1 MRRIPQM
8 FKSKDVR
15 KIAALSSLELTDE
28 EVERFVEQFTVILKY
43 FEKLKEVDVGEL
55 ADRDDQLQVD
65 GRDDICTES
74 EVSPDQFSPYL
85 DGKFFK
91 VPRVIEQN

>member
-1 MRRIPQM
+1 M
-8 FKSKDVR
+8 FKSEDVR

-28 EVERFVEQFTVILKY
+28 EVAKFVEQFTVIMKY
-43 FEKLKEVDVGEL
+43 FEKLKEVDVGGL
-55 ADRDDQLQVD
+55 ADRDDQLQVN
-65 GRDDICTES
+65 GRDDICEES

>member
-8 FKSKDVR
+8 FKSEDVR

-28 EVERFVEQFTVILKY
+28 EVAKFVEQFTVIIRY

-55 ADRDDQLQVD
+55 ADRDDQLQVN

>member
-1 MRRIPQM
+1 M
-8 FKSKDVR
+8 FKSEDVR

-28 EVERFVEQFTVILKY
+28 EVAKFVEQFTVIMKY

-55 ADRDDQLQVD
+55 ADRDDQLQVN
-65 GRDDICTES
+65 GRDDICAES

>member
-1 MRRIPQM
+1 M
-8 FKSKDVR
+8 FKSEDVR

-28 EVERFVEQFTVILKY
+28 EVAKFVEQFTVIMKY

-55 ADRDDQLQVD
+55 ADRDDQLQVN

-91 VPRVIEQN
+91 VPREIEQN

>member
-1 MRRIPQM
+1 M
-8 FKSKDVR
+8 FNSEDVR

-28 EVERFVEQFTVILKY
+28 EVGKFAEQFTVILKY
-43 FEKLKEVDVGEL
+43 FEKLKEADVVEL
-55 ADRDDQLQVD
+55 ADRDDQLQVN

-85 DGKFFK
+85 DGKLFK

>member
-1 MRRIPQM
+1 M
-8 FKSKDVR
+8 FKSEDVR

-28 EVERFVEQFTVILKY
+28 EVGKFVEQFTVIMKY

-55 ADRDDQLQVD
+55 ADRDDQLQVN

-74 EVSPDQFSPYL
+74 EVSPDQFITYL

>member
-1 MRRIPQM
+1 M
-8 FKSKDVR
+8 FKSEDVR

-28 EVERFVEQFTVILKY
+28 EVAKFVEQLTVIMKYLK
-43 FEKLKEVDVGEL
+43 KLKEVDVGEL
-55 ADRDDQLQVD
+55 ADRDDQLQVN

>member
-1 MRRIPQM
+1 M
-8 FKSKDVR
+8 FKSEDVR
-15 KIAALSSLELTDE
+15 KIADLSSLELTDE
-28 EVERFVEQFTVILKY
+28 EVAKFVEQFTVILKY

-85 DGKFFK
+85 DGKFIK

>member
-1 MRRIPQM
+1 M
-8 FKSKDVR
+8 FNSEDVR

-28 EVERFVEQFTVILKY
+28 EVGKFAEQFTAILKY
-43 FEKLKEVDVGEL
+43 FEKLKEADVGEL
-55 ADRDDQLQVD
+55 ADRDDQLQVN

-85 DGKFFK
+85 EGKFFK

>member
-8 FKSKDVR
+8 FNSEDVR

-28 EVERFVEQFTVILKY
+28 EVGKFAEQFTAILKY
-43 FEKLKEVDVGEL
+43 FEKLKEADVGEL
-55 ADRDDQLQVD
+55 ADRDDQLQVN

-85 DGKFFK
+85 EGKFFK

>member
-1 MRRIPQM
+1 M
-8 FKSKDVR
+8 FKPEAVR
-15 KIAALSSLELTDE
+15 KIAALSSLELTDD
-28 EVERFVEQFTVILKY
+28 EVGKFAEQFTEILKY
-43 FEKLKEVDVGEL
+43 FEKLKEIDIGNL
-55 ADRDDQLQVD
+55 ADRDDQLQVN
-65 GRDDICTES
+65 GRDDICSDS

>member
-1 MRRIPQM
+1 M
-8 FKSKDVR
+8 FKPEDVR

-28 EVERFVEQFTVILKY
+28 EVGKFVGQFTVILKY

-55 ADRDDQLQVD
+55 ADRDYQPQVN
-65 GRDDICTES
+65 GREDICS
-74 EVSPDQFSPYL
+74 DSDVSPDQFSPYF

>member
-1 MRRIPQM
+1 M
-8 FKSKDVR
+8 FKSEDVR

-28 EVERFVEQFTVILKY
+28 EVAKFVEQFTVIMKY
-43 FEKLKEVDVGEL
+43 FEKLKEADVGEL
-55 ADRDDQLQVD
+55 ADRDDQLQVN

>member
-1 MRRIPQM
+1 M
-8 FKSKDVR
+8 FKSEDVR

-28 EVERFVEQFTVILKY
+28 EVAKFVEQFTVIMKY

-55 ADRDDQLQVD
+55 ADRDDQLQVN

-74 EVSPDQFSPYL
+74 EGSPDQFSPYL

>member
-1 MRRIPQM
+1 M
-8 FKSKDVR
+8 FKSEDVR

-28 EVERFVEQFTVILKY
+28 EVEKFVGQFTVILKY

>member
-1 MRRIPQM
+1 M
-8 FKSKDVR
+8 FNSEDVR

-28 EVERFVEQFTVILKY
+28 EVAKFVEQFTVIMKY

-55 ADRDDQLQVD
+55 ADRDDQLQVN

>member
-1 MRRIPQM
+1 M
-8 FKSKDVR
+8 FKSEDVR
-15 KIAALSSLELTDE
+15 KIAVLSSLELTDE
-28 EVERFVEQFTVILKY
+28 EVAKFVEQFTVIMKY

-55 ADRDDQLQVD
+55 ADRDDQLQVN

>member
-1 MRRIPQM
+1 M
-8 FKSKDVR
+8 FKSEDVR

-28 EVERFVEQFTVILKY
+28 EVAKFVEQFTVIMKY
-43 FEKLKEVDVGEL
+43 FEKLKKVDVGEL
-55 ADRDDQLQVD
+55 ADRDDQLQVN

>member
-1 MRRIPQM
+1 MQRILQM
-8 FKSKDVR
+8 FKPEDVR

-28 EVERFVEQFTVILKY
+28 EVGKFVGQFTVILKY

-55 ADRDDQLQVD
+55 ADRDDQLQVN
-65 GRDDICTES
+65 GREDICS
-74 EVSPDQFSPYL
+74 DSDVSPDQFSPYF

>member
-1 MRRIPQM
+1 M
-8 FKSKDVR
+8 FKSEDVR

-28 EVERFVEQFTVILKY
+28 EEGKFVEQFTVIMKY
-43 FEKLKEVDVGEL
+43 FEKLKDVDVGEL
-55 ADRDDQLQVD
+55 ADRDDQLQVN

>member
-8 FKSKDVR
+8 FKSEDVR

-28 EVERFVEQFTVILKY
+28 EVVKFVEQFTDIMKY

-55 ADRDDQLQVD
+55 ADRDDQLQVN

>member
-8 FKSKDVR
+8 FKSEDVR

-28 EVERFVEQFTVILKY
+28 EVAKFVEQFTVIMKY
-43 FEKLKEVDVGEL
+43 FEKLKEVDIGEL
-55 ADRDDQLQVD
+55 ADRDDQLQVN

>member
-1 MRRIPQM
+1 MQRIPQM
-8 FKSKDVR
+8 FKPEDVR

-28 EVERFVEQFTVILKY
+28 EVGKFVGQFTVILKY

-55 ADRDDQLQVD
+55 ADRDDQLQVN
-65 GRDDICTES
+65 GREDICS
-74 EVSPDQFSPYL
+74 DSDVSPDQFSPYF

-91 VPRVIEQN
+91 VPRVIEKN

>member
-1 MRRIPQM
+1 M
-8 FKSKDVR
+8 FKSEDVR

-28 EVERFVEQFTVILKY
+28 EVAKFAEQFTVIMKY
-43 FEKLKEVDVGEL
+43 FEKLKEVDLGEL
-55 ADRDDQLQVD
+55 ADRDDQRQVN

-91 VPRVIEQN
+91 VPIVIEQN

>member
-1 MRRIPQM
+1 MQRIPQM
-8 FKSKDVR
+8 FKPEDVR

-28 EVERFVEQFTVILKY
+28 EVGKFVGQFTVILKH

-55 ADRDDQLQVD
+55 ADRDDQLQVN
-65 GRDDICTES
+65 GRDDICSDS

>member
-1 MRRIPQM
+1 M
-8 FKSKDVR
+8 FKPEDVR

-28 EVERFVEQFTVILKY
+28 EVGKFVGQFTVILKY

-55 ADRDDQLQVD
+55 ADRDDQLQVN
-65 GRDDICTES
+65 GREDICS
-74 EVSPDQFSPYL
+74 DSDVSPDQFSPSF

>member
-1 MRRIPQM
+1 M
-8 FKSKDVR
+8 FNSEDVR

-28 EVERFVEQFTVILKY
+28 EVEKFVEQFTVIMKY

-55 ADRDDQLQVD
+55 ADRDDQLQVN

-74 EVSPDQFSPYL
+74 EVFPDQFSPYL

>member
-1 MRRIPQM
+1 M
-8 FKSKDVR
+8 FKSEDVR
-15 KIAALSSLELTDE
+15 KIEALSSLELTDE
-28 EVERFVEQFTVILKY
+28 EVGKFVEQFTVILKY

-55 ADRDDQLQVD
+55 AARDDQLQVD

>member
-1 MRRIPQM
+1 M
-8 FKSKDVR
+8 FKSEDVR

-28 EVERFVEQFTVILKY
+28 EVAKFVEQFTVIMKY
-43 FEKLKEVDVGEL
+43 FEKLKEVDLGEL
-55 ADRDDQLQVD
+55 ADRGDQRRVN

>member
-1 MRRIPQM
+1 M
-8 FKSKDVR
+8 FKPEDVR

-28 EVERFVEQFTVILKY
+28 EVGKFVGQFAVILKY

-55 ADRDDQLQVD
+55 ADRDDQLQVN
-65 GRDDICTES
+65 GREDICS
-74 EVSPDQFSPYL
+74 DSDVSPNQFSPYL